1 MEVKSK
7 ANGRDAMH
15 PLLPAS
21 LFIKEVPTSVKLMV
35 SGDAWEVWSDGAHL
49 QLVVLRN
56 NQQF

>member
-1 MEVKSK
+1 MKSK

-35 SGDAWEVWSDGAHL
+35 SGDAWEV
-49 QLVVLRN
+49 
-56 NQQF
+56 